1 MMKVIAIIPARFDST
16 RFPGKPLVKLGNKY
30 IIQHVYEQAKK
41 SGLFAEIIVGTDDQR
56 IFEAVKGFGGKVT
69 LTSKKH
75 KSGTDRVAE
84 VCTKLFCCKDAD
96 IIINIQGDEPFITEK
111 PLKKLIEAFDDPE
124 VMVASLMHKTS
135 ADIENPNVV
144 KVVCDEN
151 NNALNFSRI
160 PSPEPQ
166 IINYKHIGVY
176 AFRRKTLFEFVK
188 LPESKLEKIEKLE
201 QLRLLENGY
210 KIKMVLTFYKGFGI
224 DTPQDLEKAE
234 KLLTDTHRKTWI
246 KERIS

>member
-1 MMKVIAIIPARFDST
+1 MKVIAIIPARFDST

-41 SGLFAEIIVGTDDQR
+41 SNLFEEVIVGTDDQR
-56 IFEAVKGFGGKVT
+56 IFEAVNGFGGKVT

-84 VCTKLFCCKDAD
+84 VCSKMLCCRDAD
-96 IIINIQGDEPFITEK
+96 VIINVQGDEPFITEK
-111 PLKKLIEAFDDPE
+111 PLKKLIDAFKDRS
-124 VMVASLMHKTS
+124 VQVASLMHKLS
-135 ADIENPNVV
+135 KDIENPNVV

-151 NNALNFSRI
+151 FNALNFSRI
-160 PSPEPQ
+160 PNPGTQ
-166 IINYKHIGVY
+166 NYKHIGVY

-188 LPESKLEKIEKLE
+188 LPESKMEKIEKLE

-210 KIKMVLTFYKGFGI
+210 KIKMVLTSYKGIGI

-234 KLLTDTHRKTWI
+234 NLLKTF
-246 KERIS
+246 K

>member
-1 MMKVIAIIPARFDST
+1 MKVIAIIPARFDST

-30 IIQHVYEQAKK
+30 IIQHVYEQAIK
-41 SGLFAEIIVGTDDQR
+41 SNLFEEVIVGTDDQR
-56 IFEAVKGFGGKVT
+56 IFEAVDGFGGKVT

-84 VCTKLFCCKDAD
+84 VCSKIPCCKDAD
-96 IIINIQGDEPFITEK
+96 VIVNVQGDEPFITEK
-111 PLKKLIEAFDDPE
+111 PLKKLIDAFTDQS
-124 VMVASLMHKTS
+124 VQVASLMHELSK
-135 ADIENPNVV
+135 DVENPNVV

-151 NNALNFSRI
+151 DNALNFSRI
-160 PSPEPQ
+160 PNPESR

-188 LPESKLEKIEKLE
+188 LPESKMEKIEKLE

-210 KIKMVLTFYKGFGI
+210 KIRMVLTSYKGIGI
-224 DTPQDLEKAE
+224 DTPEDLEKAE
-234 KLLTDTHRKTWI
+234 KLLLK
-246 KERIS
+246 

>member
-1 MMKVIAIIPARFDST
+1 MKIVAIIPARFDST

-56 IFEAVKGFGGKVT
+56 IFEAVNGFGGKVT
-69 LTSKKH
+69 STSKKH
-75 KSGTDRVAE
+75 NSGTDRVAE
-84 VCTKLFCCKDAD
+84 VCTKMSCCKDAD
-96 IIINIQGDEPFITEK
+96 IIINIQGDEPFISEK
-111 PLKKLIEAFDDPE
+111 PLRKLIEAFNDPE
-124 VMVASLMHKTS
+124 VHIASLMHKTKT
-135 ADIENPNVV
+135 DMNNPNVV

-151 NNALNFSRI
+151 DNAINFTRLPVAFDQFSKTVFF
-160 PSPEPQ
+160 Q
-166 IINYKHIGVY
+166 HIGVY
-176 AFRRKTLFEFVK
+176 AFRKKTLFEFVE

-210 KIKMVLTFYKGFGI
+210 QIKMIRTSYKGIGI

-234 KLLTDTHRKTWI
+234 KLLKSN
-246 KERIS
+246 K